1 MATQEQIEAL
11 RIDEN
16 IFELAEDTELEYLV
30 HFAASF
36 TGQTSVWFPKE
47 RPLHHIHRCE
57 AMPCICNSKHSH
69 SNIAMVVQHD
79 FWKFPRFTS
88 YCLCFMAVLRK
99 RTLSWTSQA
108 TRGRAAWKESSKI
121 PRLLQPFSVPL
132 ALPKLLTLGK
142 AQIYL
147 AFHSFFRTF
156 APK

>member
-1 MATQEQIEAL
+1 MATREQIEAL

-30 HFAASF
+30 HFAAPF

-88 YCLCFMAVLRK
+88 YCLCFMAVLRSLGLKGRFLGQAK
-99 RTLSWTSQA
+99 R
-108 TRGRAAWKESSKI
+108 SKVE
-121 PRLLQPFSVPL
+121 RLGKN
-132 ALPKLLTLGK
+132 LPKSLVCYNLFP
-142 AQIYL
+142 YL
-147 AFHSFFRTF
+147 WLCRSYSHSE
-156 APK
+156 KLK